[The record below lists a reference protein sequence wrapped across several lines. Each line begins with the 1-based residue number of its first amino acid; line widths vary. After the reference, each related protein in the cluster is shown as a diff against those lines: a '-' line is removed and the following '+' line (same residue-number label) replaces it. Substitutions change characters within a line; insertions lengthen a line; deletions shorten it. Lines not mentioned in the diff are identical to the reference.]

1 MRLKKNL
8 RANMKMNLMVRRR
21 HAMASS
27 KLPKNDGKG
36 RLAGIPIGKHV
47 TILVVTTPGKGA
59 NPSDKYV
66 FLSFWGSWFGIV
78 SNTFLSWHSKF
89 CLETTNFHVESDEH

>member
-36 RLAGIPIGKHV
+36 RFAGIPI
-47 TILVVTTPGKGA
+47 
-59 NPSDKYV
+59 
-66 FLSFWGSWFGIV
+66 LSM
-78 SNTFLSWHSKF
+78 
-89 CLETTNFHVESDEH
+89 